1 MNRHIHLPKRVWIIP
16 LLVVALIAGHA
27 ILYYA
32 MSHKVLSGAVA
43 SGVIVLVVIKH
54 LGLLGPFY
62 ALLRRR
68 SRQLKSGDLVA
79 GGRDLEPGDG
89 NQGRRQP

>member
-1 MNRHIHLPKRVWIIP
+1 MLP

-27 ILYYA
+27 ILYYVV
-32 MSHKVLSGAVA
+32 SHKVLSAAVA
-43 SGVIVLVVIKH
+43 SGVIVLVVVKH

-68 SRQLKSGDLVA
+68 SRQLKSGDLAA

-89 NQGRRQP
+89 NQRRRQP

>member
-1 MNRHIHLPKRVWIIP
+1 MNRHIRLGKRVWMLP

-27 ILYYA
+27 ILYA
-32 MSHKVLSGAVA
+32 VSLKALSAAVA
-43 SGVIVLVVIKH
+43 SGVIVVVVIKH

-68 SRQLKSGDLVA
+68 SRQLKSGDLAA

-89 NQGRRQP
+89 DQGRRQP

>member
-1 MNRHIHLPKRVWIIP
+1 VITPTGNKGPTPIDRHFRLRKRVWMLP

-32 MSHKVLSGAVA
+32 VSHKVLSAAVA
-43 SGVIVLVVIKH
+43 SGAIVLVVIKH

-68 SRQLKSGDLVA
+68 SRRLKPGDLAA
-79 GGRDLEPGDG
+79 GGRD
-89 NQGRRQP
+89 

>member
-1 MNRHIHLPKRVWIIP
+1 MLP
-16 LLVVALIAGHA
+16 LLVVPLVAGHA
-27 ILYYA
+27 LLYYA
-32 MSHKVLSGAVA
+32 VSHKVLSAAVA

-62 ALLRRR
+62 ALLWRR

-79 GGRDLEPGDG
+79 GGRGLEPGDG